1 MTKRLY
7 FDCPTGVAGD
17 MCLGALVHAGVPM
30 DYLVEKL
37 SLLGLEGEFTLRSQ
51 PVHRN
56 GQAAT
61 KIYVDIPGDTEPER
75 LRAEASFHKDHSHAQ
90 GHVHNEDEGELSY
103 ADSMHTRGRH
113 LPEIEGLIRNA
124 GLPKQA
130 EVWSLDVFQ
139 KLAEAEGAVHGIAP
153 EAVHF
158 HEVGAIDA
166 IVDIVGT
173 CIGLDWLEPDE
184 IYCSALPTG
193 GGIVRTAHGQL
204 PVPTPAVVKLWEFRQ
219 VPIYSNG
226 IQRELVT
233 PTGAALMVTLAKGF
247 GPPPSMSIHQ
257 IGLGAGSR
265 DLPIPNILRLW
276 IGEAAAVE
284 YATVTPELEVITVLE
299 TQIDD
304 LNPQAIAYTQDQLF
318 TAGALDVFTQ
328 PIGMKKSRLGTLLTV
343 ICYPEQVTA
352 CEMVIFQETSTLGIR
367 RSQQHRSILSRE
379 MQTVQTLYGPVRVK
393 VAWSPVQPD
402 VMLNVQPE
410 YDDCA
415 QIAHQHQCPWR
426 EVHRLAL
433 EAWYIQRSQR
443 PSSTSF

>member
-1 MTKRLY
+1 MTKQLY
-7 FDCPTGVAGD
+7 FDCPTGIAGD

-30 DYLVEKL
+30 NYLVEKL
-37 SLLGLEGEFTLRSQ
+37 SLLGLDDEFRLRSQ
-51 PVHRN
+51 LVHRN

-61 KIYVDIPGDTEPER
+61 KICVDIPGDTEPER
-75 LRAEASFHKDHSHAQ
+75 LRAEANLYRDHNHA
-90 GHVHNEDEGELSY
+90 HVHNEDESELVH
-103 ADSMHTRGRH
+103 AGRMHIRGRH
-113 LPEIEGLIRNA
+113 LPEIKGLIRNA
-124 GLPKQA
+124 GLPKPA
-130 EVWSLDVFQ
+130 ETWSLDVFQ
-139 KLAEAEGAVHGIAP
+139 QLAEAEGAVHGIAP
-153 EAVHF
+153 EQVHF

-193 GGIVRTAHGQL
+193 GGIVRAAHGQL

-219 VPIYSNG
+219 VPVYSNG

-247 GPPPSMSIHQ
+247 GPPPSMAIHQ

-276 IGEAAAVE
+276 IGEAANGE
-284 YATVTPELEVITVLE
+284 YANIAPDLEAITILE

-318 TAGALDVFTQ
+318 RAGALDVFTQ

-352 CEMVIFQETSTLGIR
+352 CETVIFQETSTLGIR
-367 RSQQHRSILSRE
+367 RSQQHRSILSRTI
-379 MQTVQTLYGPVRVK
+379 QTVQTPYGPVRVK
-393 VAWSPVQPD
+393 VAWSPTQPD
-402 VMLNVQPE
+402 VILNVQPE

-415 QIAHQHQCPWR
+415 QIAHQHQHPWH

-433 EAWYIQRSQR
+433 EAWYVQRSQR
-443 PSSTSF
+443 PSSASS